1 MKKKDDLFRLGIF
14 VLFLGGFLIFNIWVE
29 LELDIMIYKILTVFF
44 LSILLTYLL
53 AQFIYL
59 IILIK
64 PKNKTWKKQKLLMT
78 ITITE
83 LYNVCYYLG
92 FRLIL

>member
-29 LELDIMIYKILTVFF
+29 LELDIVIYKIFTAFF

-64 PKNKTWKKQKLLMT
+64 PKNKT
-78 ITITE
+78 
-83 LYNVCYYLG
+83 
-92 FRLIL
+92 